1 MPTVPQSR
9 PGRYAE
15 LDTGQLADV
24 IEHAYDRGE
33 HADWEVVFELA
44 RRAMAA
50 EVGVQDAEL
59 RAPRSA

>member
-1 MPTVPQSR
+1 MPQSR

-33 HADWEVVFELA
+33 HADWEVVFEFA

-59 RAPRSA
+59 RAPRSE

>member
-1 MPTVPQSR
+1 
-9 PGRYAE
+9 

-24 IEHAYDRGE
+24 IEQAYDRGE

-50 EVGVQDAEL
+50 ELGVQNAEL